1 MFRTLLLVVLCSA
14 IAGCA
19 ALADD
24 LRRVEA
30 AYSGARYEDAMVWL
44 VTLERSAPQ
53 MDEDQRARF
62 FFMRGMTAYRLGDER
77 VARHYLALAR
87 EIAGPD
93 ARALRSEWRQVL
105 TRTMDEVE
113 TPETESP
120 TADAGEQSASDSDS

>member
-1 MFRTLLLVVLCSA
+1 MLRTLLLLALCSA

-30 AYSGARYEDAMVWL
+30 AYSGARYQDAMVWL
-44 VTLERSAPQ
+44 VSLEDSAPQ
-53 MDEDQRARF
+53 MEEDQRARF

-77 VARHYLALAR
+77 GARHYLALAQ

-105 TRTMDEVE
+105 TRTMGEVE
-113 TPETESP
+113 TQWLTTPGAPCMRSI
-120 TADAGEQSASDSDS
+120 